1 MHCTGNVSIT
11 QCISSGWNRCT
22 PKWMRYIN
30 FYIFYLDSAV
40 PLLKTDDSCSWW
52 PVNIDFVLW
61 PASPETETTEG
72 VRRMHN
78 AQCMSF
84 FFFFFLH
91 VQASVLQM
99 LLLFMWQR
107 KMWRRPR
114 GEEIRRRGTYVG
126 VLLTNDF
133 CIVWTWW
140 PVAQYL
146 LYSKV
151 QYIRYAFTV
160 MYMQTSKHNLVFGPD
175 SLWLCAFW
183 EDGEYTLMY
192 ILMSWAQ

>member
-1 MHCTGNVSIT
+1 MYTEVNALHKLLYILSWQCHSPAENGWFLQLVASKYWFRFVTCIT
-11 QCISSGWNRCT
+11 RNWNDRGST
-22 PKWMRYIN
+22 Q
-30 FYIFYLDSAV
+30 
-40 PLLKTDDSCSWW
+40 
-52 PVNIDFVLW
+52 
-61 PASPETETTEG
+61 
-72 VRRMHN
+72 N
-78 AQCMSF
+78 AQCMS
-84 FFFFFLH
+84 FFFLH

-151 QYIRYAFTV
+151 QYIKYAFTV

-175 SLWLCAFW
+175 SLWFCAFW
-183 EDGEYTLMY
+183 EDGEYTLCDLCPEHNNTVY
-192 ILMSWAQ
+192 KTEPRATIYWDLVHS